1 LWFGNI
7 KKVSA
12 KNPSLR
18 KAAKRQAV
26 KKAPKTKKSPFFT
39 LHKAGTV
46 ALAPF

>member
-1 LWFGNI
+1 ML
-7 KKVSA
+7 
-12 KNPSLR
+12 L
-18 KAAKRQAV
+18 RQAV